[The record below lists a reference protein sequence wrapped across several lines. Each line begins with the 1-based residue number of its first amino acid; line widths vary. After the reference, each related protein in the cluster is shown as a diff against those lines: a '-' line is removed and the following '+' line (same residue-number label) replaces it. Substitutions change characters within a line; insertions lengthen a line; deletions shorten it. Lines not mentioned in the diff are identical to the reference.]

1 MEININ
7 DKVKMKYNEF
17 TYEQVYWKKSDIGR
31 ISRILEQGT
40 DIYYLICFDS
50 NCTEK
55 HTDGWGH
62 AWWAEEDD
70 FELYQRHN
78 KLINCE

>member
-1 MEININ
+1 MFKIN
-7 DKVKMKYNEF
+7 DKVKMKDTEYSF
-17 TYEQVYWKKSDIGR
+17 EQVYWKKSDIGR
-31 ISRILEQGT
+31 ISKILEHRG

-55 HTDGWGH
+55 NTNCDGH

-78 KLINCE
+78 KLMNVE

>member
-1 MEININ
+1 MFKIN
-7 DKVKMKYNEF
+7 DKVQM
-17 TYEQVYWKKSDIGR
+17 TCDGAPAWKTGDVGR
-31 ISRILEQGT
+31 IVHIDNDLIL
-40 DIYYLICFDS
+40 YLICFDS